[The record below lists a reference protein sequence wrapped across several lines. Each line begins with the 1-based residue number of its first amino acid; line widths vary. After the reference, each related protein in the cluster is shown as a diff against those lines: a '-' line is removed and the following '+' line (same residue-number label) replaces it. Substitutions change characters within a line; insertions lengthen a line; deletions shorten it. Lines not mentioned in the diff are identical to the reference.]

1 MASKHKSAAR
11 SALDQLFNAHTAPV
25 GAQYSKRTKITK
37 QEDSLGLLGPTT
49 ANLAHAID
57 VFSNPAARTG
67 YGTSSLEN
75 YADYPLMRFSLNFW
89 AIISFFES
97 SWIAR
102 RIVCAPAEDI
112 VKTWPKITS
121 DIDPED
127 LTRIDRVIRRTNTRS
142 KVREAI
148 ERARLFGGAG
158 ALIAVK
164 NQDKELDQPLE
175 LDSMGIHDYAGLI
188 TFDRWSGISPTGDV
202 CDDLNRPLDFGHSE
216 FYEVRVKGGD
226 SFKVH
231 NSRILRFS
239 GPRMPEPENSA
250 YQDWGI
256 SVLAPVIQTIQGYD
270 TLTSNALS
278 LSFRANILGMKAP
291 DLASMMSG
299 LSMNQNAAQKFEQR
313 MQRFNEMLSNQSL
326 ALLEKDGELSQT
338 QYSFAGLSDMMQMWQ
353 LAISGAAK
361 IPVTR
366 LWGRTYS
373 GLGQAGDGDEKIY
386 EETIST
392 ESDVTL
398 RPALEKLY
406 PVLCMSELGEVPDDL
421 DLLFPSIRVLDDK
434 EKAELAKAVVDTAV
448 VALNAGGISLRTFA
462 KELKQSSTRTE
473 IFTNITDE
481 DIEKLSDK
489 VQAEGEMGEGLFGA
503 EGGGLN
509 PTSSPAKALKEEN
522 KAGKVNAHPDEA
534 EAAEGHS
541 GAPKGAVEE
550 GLEGTSEAK
559 DSVEPVRGAKVR
571 GPGSITYT
579 VISVAK
585 GRGAVSP
592 SFVELKD
599 RHGYEVKADWTDFEN
614 GRYHV
619 VPKDES
625 WGGFARDADLRKG
638 VTKCQW
644 CDDALNGDDVAEI
657 NGAVVCPSCADA
669 YGRGQAK
676 DTHPDTGKTIWYKE
690 RAEAQQV
697 FVARTAAGERVA
709 IFTGA
714 RGMIGVGPKSTQA
727 RDTAPTNLAP
737 GDRISVNGKLL
748 KVKRVVTGTEDL
760 FGEPTVQVHFETGE
774 VVPYLVGSDVYQRAA
789 KAQDADSPGT
799 EITIHGFPVVIECR
813 RGQWR
818 VGPGWRQR
826 MAYDY
831 GYFKGV
837 KGADGDSLDIC
848 IGPNP
853 ESEWVYIVDQKHLPP
868 GKGFDE
874 HKVFCGYD
882 SLGNAVKAFNAGHD
896 RACQV
901 YLDITPMKLDEF
913 KTWLR
918 KGDHLKPVGGVKA

>member
-1 MASKHKSAAR
+1 MPSSKNKAAR
-11 SALDQLFNAHTAPV
+11 SALDTLFDARTAPV
-25 GAQYSKRTKITK
+25 GAQYSKRSKITK
-37 QEDSLGLLGPTT
+37 QEDHLGLIGPTT
-49 ANLAHAID
+49 SNLAHAID

-75 YADYPLMRFSLNFW
+75 YAEYPLMRFSLNFW

-127 LTRIDRVIRRTNTRS
+127 LTRIDRAVRRTNTRS

-148 ERARLFGGAG
+148 EKARLFGGAG
-158 ALIAVK
+158 ALIAIK
-164 NQDKELDQPLE
+164 KQDKELDQPLE
-175 LDSMGIHDYAGLI
+175 LDSVGIHDYAGLI

-216 FYEVRVKGGD
+216 FYEVKVKGGD

-291 DLASMMSG
+291 DLAGMMSG
-299 LSMNQNAAQKFEQR
+299 LSMNQAAAQKFEQR

-361 IPVTR
+361 MPVTR

-434 EKAELAKAVVDTAV
+434 EKAELAKTVVDTAV

-509 PTSSPAKALKEEN
+509 PASSPAKALTEEN
-522 KAGKVNAHPDEA
+522 KAGKVNGQPGEADEPQ
-534 EAAEGHS
+534 GHQ
-541 GAPKGAVEE
+541 APPNGSVEE
-550 GLEGTSEAK
+550 GSEGTSKAK
-559 DSVEPVRGAKVR
+559 DAGSKYATTRAELVWLDACDNEALTLPKALRGTEQGEIELHKRVVRNLSFYAEQAHVDPAKCMAYAR
-571 GPGSITYT
+571 S
-579 VISVAK
+579 
-585 GRGAVSP
+585 R
-592 SFVELKD
+592 
-599 RHGYEVKADWTDFEN
+599 
-614 GRYHV
+614 
-619 VPKDES
+619 
-625 WGGFARDADLRKG
+625 GFAQDADLRKG

-644 CDDALNGDDVAEI
+644 CAADLDGDDV
-657 NGAVVCPSCADA
+657 NGSVVCPSCSDA
-669 YGRGQAK
+669 YRRGRANDVKPWSAAKLATVEALRSAGFRITSDSNYAYIVWFGTEAPGARKPDLDLRATVSGNGQYEMGVWVRGAYV
-676 DTHPDTGKTIWYKE
+676 TTE
-690 RAEAQQV
+690 RGFKPEHVQQQV
-697 FVARTAAGERVA
+697 
-709 IFTGA
+709 
-714 RGMIGVGPKSTQA
+714 
-727 RDTAPTNLAP
+727 
-737 GDRISVNGKLL
+737 L
-748 KVKRVVTGTEDL
+748 KYV
-760 FGEPTVQVHFETGE
+760 
-774 VVPYLVGSDVYQRAA
+774 QRARA
-789 KAQDADSPGT
+789 NDADGPAVET
-799 EITIHGFPVVIECR
+799 KTIHGLPVVIEQK

-818 VGPGWRQR
+818 TGQGWRVK

-831 GYFKGV
+831 GYFQNIP
-837 KGADGDSLDIC
+837 GADGDSLDIC
-848 IGPNP
+848 IGPDP
-853 ESEWVYIVDQKHLPP
+853 SSTWIYIFDQKHLPP
-868 GKGFDE
+868 RRGFDE
-874 HKVFCGYD
+874 HKCFVGYSSMD
-882 SLGNAVKAFNAGHD
+882 DAIKAFNAGHD

-901 YLDITPMKLDEF
+901 YLDITPMQLEEF

-918 KGDHLKPVGGVKA
+918 KGDHTKPVGGAKA